1 MSQRLAQIMNKTGC
15 TIAFKLTQF
24 RGSDPIRSER
34 CEWAES
40 DDEQQI
46 MLDDSGWSIRYS
58 WKPVQ
63 GNKDAIDC
71 EATFKVIRGNVNE
84 ANVSVELLL
93 DRWSQENYLL
103 MPAAAYNGNRF
114 RVSEQQY
121 PPMLTREDEIGV
133 DIPTTITDVPRLS
146 LDEGP
151 SKIELRTGDLA
162 TPAVGCYWPEQ
173 KKGLFI
179 LTHQRTIL
187 GDSGLTVE
195 ENDDR
200 SEAVVSISAPAVR
213 SRKYSMCNSK
223 ERSDDRGY
231 DFQEQG
237 EVTIKFRLYAFDC
250 PNIPTLFDYFSH
262 IRKDLTGP
270 VAFRHEIPFS
280 ASWDILEEKYNRD
293 NWQREHEFYRSS
305 TSPDSLCGEWQTGW
319 VGGAINTYPMLAIGN
334 ELSKARSVQ
343 TLNFLFDTIQ
353 APSGFFYGIF
363 CKGQFYG
370 DAGDAYPRDEATEF
384 ILLRKNADVLYFMS
398 KQLML
403 LDKLGEPIP
412 ARWKDGL
419 IRACDAF
426 VRLWNKYG
434 QFGQF
439 VDLVKEE
446 IIIGGSASAGITPAG
461 LTLAGQYLNQPE
473 YVSIAEQ
480 AGQYYYDRYV
490 KQGFTTGAPG
500 EICQCPDSE
509 SAFALLESYVVLYE
523 VTGDRKWLDMAEQT
537 AKLCAT
543 WVTSYDFEYA
553 ADAEFR
559 KLDLRSTGAVWA
571 SVQNKHASPGIC
583 TFSGASLF
591 KLYRATANQFYLQL
605 LHEIAHNLP
614 QYLSRE
620 DRPLRISWG
629 GNRAGTQTSPPGWM
643 GERVNLS
650 DWEGK
655 ENIGEVAGGSCW
667 CEVSNMLTYF
677 EVPGVYIQSDT
688 GYVCTIDHVDA
699 TIVENNSTTMTVK
712 LENHTKFTAKVKVFV
727 ESSLDM
733 KQVLGENTLLDHETI
748 VIEPASEYTLTIHK

>member
-1 MSQRLAQIMNKTGC
+1 MNHRLAQMMNEISC
-15 TIAFKLTQF
+15 SLAFELTQHQ
-24 RGSDPIRSER
+24 GADPIRSAT
-34 CEWAES
+34 CIGAGAGGV
-40 DDEQQI
+40 QQL
-46 MLDDSGWSIRYS
+46 MLDKSLWNIRYS
-58 WKPVQ
+58 WKPAEC
-63 GNKDAIDC
+63 NEDAIDC
-71 EATFKVIRGNVNE
+71 EVKFKVIQGSVNE
-84 ANVSVELLL
+84 ASVSVGLKL
-93 DRWSQENYLL
+93 DSWSQDNYLL

-133 DIPTTITDVPRLS
+133 DIPTTITDVPGLN
-146 LDEGP
+146 LNEGP

-162 TPAVGCYWPEQ
+162 TPAVGCWLREQ
-173 KKGLFI
+173 KKGLFM
-179 LTHQRTIL
+179 LTYQRTAL

-200 SEAVVSISAPAVR
+200 SEATVSISAPAVR
-213 SRKYSMCNSK
+213 SFTYSMCNSK
-223 ERSDDRGY
+223 ERSNDRGHN
-231 DFQEQG
+231 FQEQD
-237 EVTIKFRLYAFDC
+237 EVTIKFKLYVFDC
-250 PNIPTLFDYFSH
+250 PDIPALFDYFSH

-270 VAFRHEIPFS
+270 AELRHEIPFS

-293 NWQREHEFYRSS
+293 NWQRDYEFYRSS
-305 TSPDSLCGEWQTGW
+305 TSPDQVFGEWQTGW
-319 VGGAINTYPMLAIGN
+319 VGGAINTLPMLAIGN
-334 ELSKARSVQ
+334 ELSKERSVQ

-363 CKGQFYG
+363 CKGRILG
-370 DAGDAYPRDEATEF
+370 DAFRNHEANE
-384 ILLRKNADVLYFMS
+384 IVLLRKNADVLYFMS

-419 IRACDAF
+419 VRACDAF

-446 IIIGGSASAGITPAG
+446 IIIGGSASAGIAPAG
-461 LTLAGQYLNQPE
+461 LALAGQYFNRPE

-480 AGQYYYDRYV
+480 AGQYYYDNYV
-490 KQGFTTGAPG
+490 RQGVTTGAPG

-509 SAFALLESYVVLYE
+509 SAFALLESYIVLYE
-523 VTGDRKWLDMAEQT
+523 VTGARKWLRMAEET

-543 WVTSYDFEYA
+543 WVVSYDFEYA

-571 SVQNKHASPGIC
+571 SVQNKHAAPGIC

-591 KLYRATANQFYLQL
+591 KLYRATANEFYLEL
-605 LHEIAHNLP
+605 LQEIAHNLP

-629 GNRAGTQTSPPGWM
+629 GNRTGTQTSPPGWM
-643 GERVNLS
+643 GERVNTS

-655 ENIGEVAGGSCW
+655 DCVGEVAGGSCW
-667 CEVSNMLTYF
+667 CEVSDMLTYF

-688 GYVCTIDHVDA
+688 GYVCAIDHVDA
-699 TIVENNSTTMTVK
+699 EVVENNSTTMTVK
-712 LENHTKFTAKVKVFV
+712 LENRTSFAAKVKVFV
-727 ESSLDM
+727 ESTSEM
-733 KQVLGENTLLDHETI
+733 KRVLGENALLHRQT
-748 VIEPASEYTLTIHK
+748 VMVEPGSAYMLTINK

>member
-1 MSQRLAQIMNKTGC
+1 MNHQFAQMMNETGAK
-15 TIAFKLTQF
+15 IAFKLTQF
-24 RGSDPIRSER
+24 DGANPIRSAAG
-34 CEWAES
+34 EWSETGG
-40 DDEQQI
+40 EQQLL
-46 MLDDSGWSIRYS
+46 LDESVWNVGCS
-58 WKPVQ
+58 WKPAECRE
-63 GNKDAIDC
+63 DAIDC
-71 EATFKVIRGNVNE
+71 EVTFKVIQGNVKE
-84 ANVSVELLL
+84 ANVSIDLKL
-93 DRWSQENYLL
+93 DRWSPENYLL

-121 PPMLTREDEIGV
+121 PPMLTREDEIGI
-133 DIPTTITDVPRLS
+133 DIPTTITDVPRLN
-146 LDEGP
+146 LNEGP

-162 TPAVGCYWPEQ
+162 TPAVGCYWPRH
-173 KKGLFI
+173 KKGLFM
-179 LTHQRTIL
+179 LTYQRTAL

-195 ENDDR
+195 ESDDR
-200 SEAVVSISAPAVR
+200 SEATVSISAPAVR
-213 SRKYSMCNSK
+213 SFTYSMCNAK
-223 ERSDDRGY
+223 ERSGDRGC
-231 DFQEQG
+231 DFHEQD

-250 PNIPTLFDYFSH
+250 PDIPALFDYFTH

-270 VAFRHEIPFS
+270 VELRHEIPFS

-293 NWQREHEFYRSS
+293 NWQRDYEFYRSS
-305 TSPDSLCGEWQTGW
+305 TSPDPTFGEWQTGW

-334 ELSKARSVQ
+334 GLSKERSVQ

-363 CKGQFYG
+363 CKGHILG
-370 DAGDAYPRDEATEF
+370 DAFRNHEANE
-384 ILLRKNADVLYFMS
+384 IVLLRKNADVLYFMS

-403 LDKLGEPIP
+403 LDKLGEQIP

-426 VRLWNKYG
+426 VRLWNRYG

-446 IIIGGSASAGITPAG
+446 IIIGGSASAGIAPAG
-461 LTLAGQYLNQPE
+461 LALAGQYFNRPE

-490 KQGFTTGAPG
+490 KQGVTTGAPG

-523 VTGDRKWLDMAEQT
+523 VTGARKWLRMAEET

-543 WVTSYDFEYA
+543 WVVSYDFEYA

-571 SVQNKHASPGIC
+571 SVQNKHAAPGIC
-583 TFSGASLF
+583 TFSGLSLF
-591 KLYRATANQFYLQL
+591 KLYRATANEFYLKL
-605 LHEIAHNLP
+605 LQEIAHNLP

-629 GNRAGTQTSPPGWM
+629 GNRAGTQYSPPGWM

-677 EVPGVYIQSDT
+677 ELPGVYIQSDT
-688 GYVCTIDHVDA
+688 GYICAIDHVDA
-699 TIVENNSTTMTVK
+699 EVVDNNEATLTVK
-712 LENHTKFTAKVKVFV
+712 LENRTRFAAKVKVFV
-727 ESSLDM
+727 ESTSEM
-733 KQVLGENTLLDHETI
+733 KRALGENALLDCQTI
-748 VIEPASEYTLTIHK
+748 KIEPGSEYILTIDK